1 MGQQPSQGG
10 YRPREKE
17 PRQPLGDDEWAAV
30 AVSRGKKPSMA
41 QTTAYTSSGGASNAF
56 SALGKKDVK
65 KEAPKPPKEEKP
77 LKPAKPDK
85 VKAEEKPKRR
95 KGKATLDE
103 FKDEWP
109 KVLQEYYGAL
119 DVEDAVNRLREFG
132 LADAHHEE
140 AVQ

>member
-1 MGQQPSQGG
+1 MRGVLKPEGPLKLSDVARNAKREEMGQQPSQGG

-17 PRQPLGDDEWAAV
+17 PRQPLGDDEWATV

-85 VKAEEKPKRR
+85 VKAEEKIGR
-95 KGKATLDE
+95 ASC
-103 FKDEWP
+103 
-109 KVLQEYYGAL
+109 
-119 DVEDAVNRLREFG
+119 RER
-132 LADAHHEE
+132 
-140 AVQ
+140 V